1 MSKKSSRLKLNGPN
15 IRAKSDAEFA
25 MSSLRDMQLEL
36 TQINLDREN
45 AIKAID
51 EQYQNK
57 ANMLQAQMDGIVRSL
72 GQWAEDNRPEFG
84 KAKSMELTHGTIGWH
99 INPPSVKQ
107 LSGWKVDDTIAAM
120 QESAILSAK
129 YLRMTPE
136 LNKSAILNDRET
148 ILPETLRACG
158 LRIVQEEPFYAQPK
172 IEDVNP
178 K

>member
-1 MSKKSSRLKLNGPN
+1 MSKKTTRLKLNGPN
-15 IRAKSDAEFA
+15 IRMKSDAEAA
-25 MSSLRDMQLEL
+25 MSTLRELQLEL

-45 AIKAID
+45 AIKEID
-51 EQYQNK
+51 EKYQK
-57 ANMLQAQMDGIVRSL
+57 ESIVLQARMDGIVRSL
-72 GQWAEDNRPEFG
+72 GNWAEDNRPEFG
-84 KAKSMELTHGTIGWH
+84 KSKSLELTHGTIGWH

-107 LSGWKVDDTIAAM
+107 LSGWKVDETIAVM
-120 QESAILSAK
+120 QESALLSAK

-136 LNKSAILNDRET
+136 LNKSALLNDRET

-158 LRIVQEEPFYAQPK
+158 LRIVQDEPFYAQPK